1 MYYCYQHFFLSF
13 INITKYCIYTK
24 VIFRCKNV
32 NNGLH
37 FCLLSLLVGIELYR
51 SIWRVR
57 RSILVNMRCKMKCET
72 SRNHGHGLNSRVWVN
87 YDVIVT
93 SRCKQ
98 IQRFSSLPSAFF
110 PVRFRT
116 LITWLRWKVW
126 IAEYLF
132 EFNWK

>member
-72 SRNHGHGLNSRVWVN
+72 SRNHGHGLSSGVWVN

-110 PVRFRT
+110 SRKISNYDHLASVKSLDSR
-116 LITWLRWKVW
+116 ISIW
-126 IAEYLF
+126 I
-132 EFNWK
+132 